1 MLSESIE
8 DYLKAIYKIEG
19 DEPVTTN
26 DLAAS
31 LNVAPSSVTKMIKR
45 LDEME
50 LVNYTS
56 HKGVELT
63 DKGKI
68 ESLRI
73 LRRHRIIE
81 TFLHD
86 ILGYSWDEVHDEANK
101 LEHYISERFE
111 EAIYKLSGYPKV
123 DPHGDPIPDK
133 EGNLPD
139 DTTLSIVEA
148 ELNKKVK
155 ISRIMPDDTE
165 LLQYLGSLGLVP
177 GAVVKVLE
185 KHPFGGP
192 IVIQK
197 DSKKINLGMEAA
209 KYIWVIEA

>member
-155 ISRIMPDDTE
+155 ISFI
-165 LLQYLGSLGLVP
+165 Y
-177 GAVVKVLE
+177 
-185 KHPFGGP
+185 
-192 IVIQK
+192 
-197 DSKKINLGMEAA
+197 
-209 KYIWVIEA
+209 